1 MVLLFVLEEINIR
14 EKIAEMNEVL
24 QKKVRSLIIYE
35 LQSVVL
41 YL

>member
-1 MVLLFVLEEINIR
+1 MALLFVLEEINIT

-24 QKKVRSLIIYE
+24 QKKVSSLITCE

>member
-24 QKKVRSLIIYE
+24 QKKSAL
-35 LQSVVL
+35 
-41 YL
+41 

>member
-1 MVLLFVLEEINIR
+1 MVLLFVLEEINIS

-24 QKKVRSLIIYE
+24 QKKVSSLITYE